1 MSETIFESLENHLK
15 LLVNEPLPAE
25 VACDLDAALDLSKIM
40 EGKGFTFQL
49 QDCCPN
55 SLTDSLWCAHFIKD
69 GEVFSAEYPQPS
81 VAICAA
87 AIGALT
93 SQ

>member
-1 MSETIFESLENHLK
+1 MSDTIFEKLEHQLK
-15 LLVNEPLPAE
+15 LLLDEALPVQ
-25 VACDLDAALDLSKIM
+25 VASDLDAALDLSKIM
-40 EGKGFTFQL
+40 EVKGFSFQL
-49 QDCCPN
+49 QDRCPR
-55 SLTDSLWCAHFIKD
+55 SLTDSLWCANFIKD
-69 GEVFSAEYPQPS
+69 GEIFSAEYPQAS